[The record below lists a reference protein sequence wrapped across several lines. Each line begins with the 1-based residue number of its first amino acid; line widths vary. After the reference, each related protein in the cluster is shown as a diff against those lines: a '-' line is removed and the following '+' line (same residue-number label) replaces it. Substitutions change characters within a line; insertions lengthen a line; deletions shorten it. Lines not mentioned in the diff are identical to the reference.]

1 MVSEPIILIAMLAVF
16 ALGVFVLKVPAGVS
30 LMFAA
35 IVGAFLGGEGLP
47 IRHLV
52 EGGFGFLEAI
62 LIIATAMI
70 FMKVVE
76 ATGALG
82 TISYTMINTL
92 HRFPTV
98 LMIVIVVFVMFP
110 GMLTGLSSAC
120 ILTTGA
126 LVAPGLMA
134 MGMPPLAVG
143 AFIAMAA
150 VFGEIAPPIC
160 IPVMLIGGGVD
171 MPYIGFARPLFLAS
185 FPLAIATAIY
195 FRVRY
200 LGSFNIDEVLPKL
213 SKPVF
218 NEYGIRLFIPLAFV
232 IGYMILEESIPE
244 FIPHLGVP
252 LIFVLGAIL
261 GFGSGN
267 RFNFFKVS
275 RDAIRQAMPVMAILV
290 GVGMFMQIL
299 TLTGVRGY
307 LATSAL
313 FLPEGVKYLAALI
326 MPFFG
331 SAYASASI
339 IGVPLVYV
347 FIGKNS
353 LVITAALALMASMGD
368 LMPPP
373 SLLCAYAAQIVGV
386 KNHFAV
392 LKSNVIPIIATIV
405 TGLLIIAFAEQ
416 IAGVI
421 F

>member
-1 MVSEPIILIAMLAVF
+1 MVSEPVILIAMLAVF
-16 ALGVFVLKVPAGVS
+16 ALGVFWMKIPAGVS
-30 LMFAA
+30 LMLAA
-35 IVGAFLGGEGLP
+35 VVGAFLGGEGLP

-92 HRFPTV
+92 YRFPTL
-98 LMIVIVVFVMFP
+98 LMIVIVIFVMFP

-143 AFIAMAA
+143 SLIAMAA
-150 VFGEIAPPIC
+150 VFGEVAPPIC

-171 MPYIGFARPLFLAS
+171 MPYIGFTRPLLLAS
-185 FPLAIATAIY
+185 FPMAIATAVY
-195 FRVRY
+195 FRFRY
-200 LGSFNIDEVLPKL
+200 LGAFDINEVLPKL
-213 SKPVF
+213 AKPVYK
-218 NEYGIRLFIPLAFV
+218 EYGIRLFIPLAFV
-232 IGYMILEESIPE
+232 IGYMVLEQSIPE

-252 LIFVLGAIL
+252 LIFMLGAIL

-267 RFNFFKVS
+267 RFNFFRVS
-275 RDAIRQAMPVMAILV
+275 RAAIRQAMPVMAILV

-347 FIGKNS
+347 FIGKNE
-353 LVITAALALMASMGD
+353 LVITAALALMAAMGD

-373 SLLCAYAAQIVGV
+373 SLLCAYAAQIVKV
-386 KNHFAV
+386 KNHFTI
-392 LKSNVIPIIATIV
+392 LKNNLIPIVV
-405 TGLLIIAFAEQ
+405 TLISGLLMITFAEE
-416 IAGVI
+416 IAHVI